1 MHIFKFPPAI
11 FARILKNSF
20 VLGLQQVNELASQNK
35 SLKINFRARMT
46 HPTKKCYALSI
57 CRLSVAGPADLSD
70 VVFRIVDQTR
80 YTEVHRYQI
89 PEPGVL
95 EPYSILYSAMYIAY
109 FIQKRLWHFPVAMSP
124 IANCSQWF
132 DSQCPTII
140 GPYFVNN

>member
-20 VLGLQQVNELASQNK
+20 VLGLQQVNELASLNK

-80 YTEVHRYQI
+80 YTEVDTRYQNR
-89 PEPGVL
+89 EFWNRTA
-95 EPYSILYSAMYIAY
+95 YSIARCTSRTSYRKDFGTFQWPCPQQRIALNGS
-109 FIQKRLWHFPVAMSP
+109 IPSVP
-124 IANCSQWF
+124 PSQGL
-132 DSQCPTII
+132 IL
-140 GPYFVNN
+140 